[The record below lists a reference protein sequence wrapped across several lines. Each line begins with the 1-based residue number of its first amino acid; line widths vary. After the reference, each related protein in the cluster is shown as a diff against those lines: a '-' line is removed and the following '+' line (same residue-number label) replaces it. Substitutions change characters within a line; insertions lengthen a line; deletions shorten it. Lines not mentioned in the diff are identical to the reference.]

1 MFVSRASHSLLLA
14 AIVAVG
20 GCALGPDYERP
31 GVTEPETY
39 RQPVKSG
46 ESIANLGWWQ
56 QFQDPQ
62 MRALIELALTENNDL
77 AIAVSRIEEARARY
91 GFVRADQFPRVDGT
105 AGAGRG
111 NLINQFI
118 PGVGAQD
125 QYVLAG
131 EVSWEV
137 DLFGKLR
144 RSTEAARAELL
155 ATEEARRAVTITLIA
170 EVASAYL
177 LLRDL
182 DTRYEIS
189 QRTLK
194 TRKDSTALV
203 TARFDKG
210 TVALIDVNQAQ
221 IEEADA
227 AVQMASLERAVI
239 QTENL
244 INVLVG
250 RNPEPILRQ
259 RNAKLRLSPPDV
271 PAGLPSELL
280 ERRPDVRQAEQQL
293 SAQTARIGIAEAL
306 RWPSLN
312 LTASLGLASNDLSDL
327 LDSDAKIWDISGNL
341 FAPIFNS
348 GQNKRRVEV
357 EKARTEQLLNAY
369 EQTVLQAFREVEDAL
384 VGIRT
389 LHNEARAREGQ
400 VKAARSAATL
410 SRARYDGGVTS
421 YLEVLESER
430 SLFRAELAESS
441 VRREQLVGVVSLYKA
456 LGGGWT
462 QDAES
467 GANASLSGVQS
478 GP

>member
-1 MFVSRASHSLLLA
+1 MMFVSRASRWLLCTGILA
-14 AIVAVG
+14 AS

-31 GVTEPETY
+31 EISEPEAY
-39 RQPVKSG
+39 RQVVKSG
-46 ESIANLGWWQ
+46 ESIANLGWWNQ
-56 QFQDPQ
+56 YQDPQ
-62 MRALIELALTENNDL
+62 MRALIELALAENNDL
-77 AIAVSRIEEARARY
+77 AIAVARIEEARARY
-91 GFVRADQFPRVDGT
+91 GFVRA
-105 AGAGRG
+105 AGG
-111 NLINQFI
+111 
-118 PGVGAQD
+118 
-125 QYVLAG
+125 
-131 EVSWEV
+131 VSWEV

-144 RSTEAARAELL
+144 RSSEAARAELL

-194 TRKDSTALV
+194 TRQDSTALV

-210 TVALIDVNQAQ
+210 TVALIDVNQAE

-250 RNPEPILRQ
+250 RNPGSILRQ
-259 RNAKLRLSPPDV
+259 RNTKLRLSPPDV

-293 SAQTARIGIAEAL
+293 AAQTARIGIAEAL
-306 RWPSLN
+306 RWPSLD
-312 LTASLGLASNDLSDL
+312 LTVSLGLASSDLSDL

-389 LHNEARAREGQ
+389 LYDEARAREGQ

-462 QDAES
+462 QDAVPATS
-467 GANASLSGVQS
+467 AQPTGGAQT